1 MPALAQIGAKF
12 VRGLDDGGILLEQ
25 WQHRD
30 LNRRKLGVKVQ
41 HHALLTFYFFL
52 IVGVDEKRQRAA
64 VRAGGRFDDVGND
77 FLFRLLVE
85 VFKRLAAELGM
96 LLEVIVGS
104 IGDASVESSEELPPL
119 SFRIRYIGALFSLAV
134 EPVHTGHSRQ
144 VSFHSALSL
153 MDLETRDHLVQ

>member
-1 MPALAQIGAKF
+1 MPALAQIRAKF

-52 IVGVDEKRQRAA
+52 IVSVDEKRQSAA

-77 FLFRLLVE
+77 FLFRLLAE
-85 VFKRLAAELGM
+85 VFERLAAEPGM
-96 LLEVIVGS
+96 LLG
-104 IGDASVESSEELPPL
+104 
-119 SFRIRYIGALFSLAV
+119 
-134 EPVHTGHSRQ
+134 
-144 VSFHSALSL
+144 
-153 MDLETRDHLVQ
+153 